1 MQRKGLVQTGDLE
14 DLDDLVL
21 SHHDREVTASG
32 AHPLE
37 PLHQDT
43 EARGVQEVHL
53 FHVHH
58 EVDGAC
64 INQIHDGLAQPRR
77 GVDID
82 LSAHGEN
89 RLAVAFGGL
98 ELQIH
103 GAVSLAPTSFRTS
116 RSVELSK
123 ASTKTR
129 PRAVDK
135 PHFARYPATA
145 MRPAPQTQ
153 PAPDDDAPA
162 SADLEAPAQPGRARP
177 PARHQRAQRLGSASG
192 Q

>member
-64 INQIHDGLAQPRR
+64 INQIDVVDPSGTVARDVTGSPT
-77 GVDID
+77 DID
-82 LSAHGEN
+82 TEDLPFD
-89 RLAVAFGGL
+89 RILALPIVRGL
-98 ELQIH
+98 VDDVSITQEPR
-103 GAVSLAPTSFRTS
+103 GARMRMVVTLAPSS
-116 RSVELSK
+116 E
-123 ASTKTR
+123 A
-129 PRAVDK
+129 
-135 PHFARYPATA
+135 
-145 MRPAPQTQ
+145 AP
-153 PAPDDDAPA
+153 
-162 SADLEAPAQPGRARP
+162 S
-177 PARHQRAQRLGSASG
+177 S
-192 Q
+192 